1 MKKPILT
8 KDNLIKYL
16 LIVSIV
22 TITLIGLYYLNLLT
36 SSLLLKLSSAISAV
50 LVPFAIAFFLSFIV
64 GPIAVW
70 LEKKLRF
77 NKTISIVISIF
88 LGIVFVLF
96 ISIVT
101 IVFVVTQVTA
111 ILSSLIQLVDNL
123 SLQQMFI
130 DVKELIDL
138 YIQNNNMAQVIDEI
152 IANGATVEK
161 IMGLLG
167 TVFISM
173 SRILSSIVS
182 IIVIFVLTPVFM
194 YYLIG
199 EKEYIFMSIAKVVPE
214 KGRGH
219 VIELG
224 KRTDEVIRKFFK
236 GQGIMIGIIS
246 VYFAITLSLLSLTM
260 SRFDISH
267 ALIFALL
274 MGLLNIV
281 PYLGAWIGL
290 SAPIIFLLTI
300 HLDLQSQL
308 LGSNLYIYGIIGV
321 IVIFLIEQLLEM
333 SIIQPTVLGKQ
344 VHIHPLLVLS
354 SLIFFGGLFGF
365 VGVLLAVPL
374 AATLKVVFEY
384 IKEVNTPDKIKRKMK
399 KEKDLIELN
408 QSDSAKE
415 L

>member
-1 MKKPILT
+1 MKKQLFT

-16 LIVSIV
+16 LIVSII
-22 TITLIGLYYLNLLT
+22 TITLMGLYYLNLLT
-36 SSLLLKLSSAISAV
+36 SSLLQKLSSAISAV

-64 GPIAVW
+64 GPIATW
-70 LEKKLRF
+70 LQKKLKF
-77 NKTISIVISIF
+77 NRTISIIISIF

-96 ISIVT
+96 ILVIT
-101 IVFVVTQVTA
+101 IVFVVTQVSA
-111 ILSSLIQLVDNL
+111 ILNSLIQLIDNQ
-123 SLQQMFI
+123 SLEQMF
-130 DVKELIDL
+130 VEVLELINL
-138 YIQNNNMAQVIDEI
+138 YIQNNNMTQVIEEI
-152 IANGATVEK
+152 INNGATVEK

-182 IIVIFVLTPVFM
+182 IILISVLTPVFM
-194 YYLIG
+194 YYLIS

-214 KGRGH
+214 KGRVH

-236 GQGIMIGIIS
+236 GQGMMIGIIFI
-246 VYFAITLSLLSLTM
+246 YFAITLSLLSLTM

-274 MGLLNIV
+274 MGMLNII

-290 SAPIIFLLTI
+290 SAPLIFLLTI

-308 LGSNLYIYGIIGV
+308 LGSNLYIYGMIGV
-321 IVIFLIEQLLEM
+321 IVIFFIEQLLEM

-384 IKEVNTPDKIKRKMK
+384 IKEVNTPVKVKSKVK
-399 KEKDLIELN
+399 KEKEVAELN
-408 QSDSAKE
+408 VVDSAKE
-415 L
+415 